1 MHMVGKNQEGDIRDR
16 KDGLQYGCTYYKYE
30 EHKCARGGGYVD
42 MEQCQSEREEKKRRQ
57 YPSIWSRRLKELRE
71 RNNLSQADVAK
82 VLHCSQVAYGMYE
95 LGKRKLP
102 IERLIM
108 LAEFYHVSLD
118 SLTGLS
124 RE

>member
-1 MHMVGKNQEGDIRDR
+1 MHMVGENQEGDIRDR

-30 EHKCARGGGYVD
+30 EHKCARGGYAD
-42 MEQCQSEREEKKRRQ
+42 MEQCQSEREEKTRRQ

>member
-1 MHMVGKNQEGDIRDR
+1 MVYNMDVHTISTKSTNV
-16 KDGLQYGCTYYKYE
+16 
-30 EHKCARGGGYVD
+30 HGGGVD